1 MGDRVSVVPQWL
13 GICLPVQATRFRT
26 GKIPR
31 AVRQL
36 SPCATAS
43 EARTNKRPCSAANKA
58 VAVRS
63 PGITTR
69 ELPPLVATKK
79 KKKEKKWGIQK
90 GLCAQEPCRALLSV
104 SFTFS
109 FKYLKSQEDGDTP
122 KYGQC
127 QTNFF
132 R

>member
-13 GICLPVQATRFRT
+13 GICLPMQATRFRT
-26 GKIPR
+26 GKIPW

-58 VAVRS
+58 GAVRS

-69 ELPPLVATKK
+69 ELPPLVATEKK
-79 KKKEKKWGIQK
+79 KGKEMGYTERLMCP
-90 GLCAQEPCRALLSV
+90 GAL
-104 SFTFS
+104 
-109 FKYLKSQEDGDTP
+109 
-122 KYGQC
+122 
-127 QTNFF
+127 
-132 R
+132 